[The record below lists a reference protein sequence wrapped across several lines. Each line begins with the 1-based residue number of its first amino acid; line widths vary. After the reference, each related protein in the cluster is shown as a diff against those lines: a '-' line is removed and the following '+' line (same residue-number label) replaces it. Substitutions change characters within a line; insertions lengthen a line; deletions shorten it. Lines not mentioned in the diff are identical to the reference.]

1 VEAYSDKTIDFPGL
15 VKTLLHAPYR
25 WILSEYENP
34 VYRPLGEPIRI
45 PTFKGS
51 GAPAVE
57 CLWANFE
64 PNYLNERTTMPKIDT
79 AKLLAA
85 MEQERDE
92 IDAAIKTLNRTLQRN
107 FAPPSGTTKRTA
119 KKTVKSAS
127 KAAPK
132 KKGRKYTKAG
142 KKAMSLKLK
151 ASWVKRKA
159 EGRQKQN
166 GRSKKRKDEG
176 GEAAAMAAK
185 A

>member
-1 VEAYSDKTIDFPGL
+1 VGKVYSDKTIDFPGL
-15 VKTLLHAPYR
+15 IKTLLRAPYR
-25 WILSEYENP
+25 WVLSEYQDDGDF
-34 VYRPLGEPIRI
+34 YRVLGDPILRI
-45 PTFKGS
+45 PTFKGNN
-51 GAPAVE
+51 APAVE
-57 CLWANFE
+57 CVWSNFG

-107 FAPPSGTTKRTA
+107 FAPPLGTTKRTA
-119 KKTVKSAS
+119 RKTVKSAS

-132 KKGRKYTKAG
+132 KKGRVYTDAER
-142 KKAMSLKLK
+142 KAMSQKVK
-151 ASWVKRKA
+151 AGWKRRRA
-159 EGRQKQN
+159 
-166 GRSKKRKDEG
+166 KKRKDEG

>member
-1 VEAYSDKTIDFPGL
+1 
-15 VKTLLHAPYR
+15 
-25 WILSEYENP
+25 
-34 VYRPLGEPIRI
+34 
-45 PTFKGS
+45 
-51 GAPAVE
+51 
-57 CLWANFE
+57 
-64 PNYLNERTTMPKIDT
+64 MPKIDT

-85 MEQERDE
+85 MAQERDE

-119 KKTVKSAS
+119 RKTVKSAS
-127 KAAPK
+127 KAATK

-142 KKAMSLKLK
+142 KKAMSLKLI
-151 ASWVKRKA
+151 ATWAKRKA